1 MQVLW
6 RAEQSRVL
14 FRKQPRLYILKVV
27 YSQSLTAIGDGLW
40 SLGDLVVV
48 VHKSWSAEPFFQFR
62 IQHRQQP
69 RAQCFLQCQQRM
81 LSLNS
86 QGKHFLCFYC
96 FLSHLIHII
105 LIRICVPCSKV
116 FQCNETRNEVV
127 VIMFRLSNTYV
138 PREDLGHVAHQSHQ
152 HHQ

>member
-62 IQHRQQP
+62 ILLHT
-69 RAQCFLQCQQRM
+69 ASAVAESLV
-81 LSLNS
+81 LSLLLATHAQLKLPREAFS
-86 QGKHFLCFYC
+86 VFLL

-127 VIMFRLSNTYV
+127 VIMFQYV
-138 PREDLGHVAHQSHQ
+138 PREDLGHVTHQSH
-152 HHQ
+152 